1 MTELDDQQL
10 TYLILTAKN
19 VPVKAIKKELSL
31 GSHSLWVVRRSI
43 FDALGA
49 KTWPHAIAIA
59 FREGIFKVTSH
70 EVLPSKLG
78 EQHTTILRL
87 IAEGV
92 PQVEQT
98 KLVGLKMPN
107 LRYRTTQIYKALGVT
122 CAEEA
127 VYEACQTGLLEI

>member
-1 MTELDDQQL
+1 M
-10 TYLILTAKN
+10 
-19 VPVKAIKKELSL
+19 
-31 GSHSLWVVRRSI
+31 
-43 FDALGA
+43 
-49 KTWPHAIAIA
+49 
-59 FREGIFKVTSH
+59 TSH

-78 EQHTTILRL
+78 EQHATILRL

-127 VYEACQTGLLEI
+127 VYEACQTGLLKL